1 MPRLGKS
8 QVRSPAAIRVYP
20 QPVQPINAFTVYTI
34 RLNSEQ
40 IQAPPKRI
48 GAIHMNTMTMGNY
61 RPFQKLHPL
70 TLLAQLSSRQAS
82 GCLQVSNES
91 LNWSLYL
98 EQGKLVYATNSL
110 NPFERLDRHLRR
122 LGTQVPSLVSAVRV
136 QVRLLFE
143 SAEPLSSLPNDYR
156 AICWLV
162 DQQHLSVGQ
171 ASLLV
176 EEMAIEVIETFLNA
190 QDGTHELVP
199 LESDT
204 DFPEFCQLDL
214 RFLVEQCQTRQRQR
228 QTPRSVAQPAQP
240 VQSHPLVESPVI
252 VEQNGSKSPEAS
264 VMSDHPADLSNAAPE
279 YPRLKFESLTT
290 PTRKTQYTI
299 ACIDDSP
306 TVLQAIRS
314 FLDDNSFSVLMIDN
328 PVKALMQIVRSKPDL
343 ILLDVTM
350 PNLDGY
356 ELCSLL
362 RKHPSFRHTPV
373 IMVTGNTGFIDRAKA
388 RLVGASGYLT
398 KPFTQS
404 DLVKM
409 VFKHLT

>member
-1 MPRLGKS
+1 
-8 QVRSPAAIRVYP
+8 
-20 QPVQPINAFTVYTI
+20 
-34 RLNSEQ
+34 
-40 IQAPPKRI
+40 
-48 GAIHMNTMTMGNY
+48 MNTITMGSY

-70 TLLAQLSSRQAS
+70 TLLAQLSSRQAN
-82 GCLQVSNES
+82 GCLQVSNGS
-91 LNWSLYL
+91 VNWSLYL
-98 EQGKLVYATNSL
+98 EQGKLVYATNST

-122 LGTQVPSLVSAVRV
+122 LSAQVPSLVSAVRV

-143 SAEPLSSLPNDYR
+143 SAEPTSSLPNDYR

-162 DQQHLSVGQ
+162 DQQHLVSNQ

-176 EEMAIEVIETFLNA
+176 EELAIEVIETFLSV
-190 QDGTHELVP
+190 QDGTHELIS
-199 LESDT
+199 LEQGT
-204 DFPEFCQLDL
+204 EFPKFCQLDL

-228 QTPRSVAQPAQP
+228 QTPRPTATQPII
-240 VQSHPLVESPVI
+240 ESPVI
-252 VEQNGSKSPEAS
+252 AEQNGAGKMPEAS
-264 VMSDHPADLSNAAPE
+264 VMSDSPMSNNPAEPPNPATPSE
-279 YPRLKFESLTT
+279 YPRFKFNALSASA
-290 PTRKTQYTI
+290 PPKKTQYTI

-314 FLDDNSFSVLMIDN
+314 FLDDNSFTVLMIDN

-362 RKHPSFRHTPV
+362 RKHPHFRHTPV
-373 IMVTGNTGFIDRAKA
+373 IMVTGNTGLIDRAKA
-388 RLVGASGYLT
+388 KLVGASGYLT